1 MPKYQDKT
9 QRMIDRGPSPFKD
22 EFFSSAWKELARE
35 SHLQNARFLPPVKA
49 VEKSNY
55 RASTGSFSEVFTLRS
70 QSSDLRWRTLL
81 GVAEMKGF
89 IPGNCCKN

>member
-9 QRMIDRGPSPFKD
+9 QGMIDRGSSPFKD

-35 SHLQNARFLPPVKA
+35 SHLQNARFLPPAKA

-55 RASTGSFSEVFTLRS
+55 KASTGSFYEVSTLRS
-70 QSSDLRWRTLL
+70 QSSDLRWRMLL

-89 IPGNCCKN
+89 IPGNCYKI